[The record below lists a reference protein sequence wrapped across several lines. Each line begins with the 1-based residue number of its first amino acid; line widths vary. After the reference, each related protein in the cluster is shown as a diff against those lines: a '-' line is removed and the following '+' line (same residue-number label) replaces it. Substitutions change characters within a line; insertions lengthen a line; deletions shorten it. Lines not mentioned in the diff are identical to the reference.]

1 MLSETFVALL
11 QPLHPFETI
20 EFLVLVFRHE
30 GRNDK
35 KNLKFLKNIFRI
47 FRGRKILE
55 WDKILF
61 FLCD

>member
-30 GRNDK
+30 GRNNK
-35 KNLKFLKNIFRI
+35 KNLKDIFRI